1 MESKHDQVYI
11 DRILS
16 GEVNAYTF
24 LINKYKDMVYTIAS
38 KITRNHE
45 DAEEVAQDTFMK
57 AFQKL
62 DTFKGDS
69 KFSTWLYSIV
79 YRTAISRIRK
89 KEVSTLAID
98 DSVII
103 NHSTD
108 KDHEHSHALKE
119 EEQRYYVNKIINSLP
134 ETDAALITLYY
145 LNENSV
151 EEISEITGLSKS
163 NIKVKLFRIRKKLY
177 AELSFL
183 LKEEIRSIV
192 WTKKKT

>member
-11 DRILS
+11 DRILN

-98 DSVII
+98 DSVIV

-108 KDHEHSHALKE
+108 KDHEHTHALKE
-119 EEQRYYVNKIINSLP
+119 EEQRYYVNKIIIHCLRP
-134 ETDAALITLYY
+134 MQH
-145 LNENSV
+145 
-151 EEISEITGLSKS
+151 
-163 NIKVKLFRIRKKLY
+163 
-177 AELSFL
+177 
-183 LKEEIRSIV
+183 
-192 WTKKKT
+192 

>member
-1 MESKHDQVYI
+1 MESNNDQVYI
-11 DRILS
+11 DKILN
-16 GEVNAYTF
+16 GEVNAYSF
-24 LINKYKDMVYTIAS
+24 LIDKYKDMVYTIAN
-38 KITRNHE
+38 KILRNRE

-57 AFQKL
+57 AYQKL

-69 KFSTWLYSIV
+69 RFSTWLYSIV
-79 YRTAISRIRK
+79 YRTAISKVRK
-89 KEVSTLAID
+89 KEVSTSAID
-98 DSVII
+98 NYVIV

-108 KDHEHSHALKE
+108 QDPYTLKE
-119 EEQRYYVNKIINSLP
+119 EEQRYYVNKIINLLP

-151 EEISEITGLSKS
+151 EEISEITGLSNS

-177 AELSFL
+177 AELSVL

-192 WTKKKT
+192 